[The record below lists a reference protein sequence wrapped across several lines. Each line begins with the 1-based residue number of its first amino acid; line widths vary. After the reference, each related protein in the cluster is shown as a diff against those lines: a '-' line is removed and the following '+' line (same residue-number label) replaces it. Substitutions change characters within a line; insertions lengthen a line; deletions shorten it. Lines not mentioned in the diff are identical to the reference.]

1 MNEYKINEGSFEPR
15 KNISERYN
23 INNFT
28 DEQIKQLSELA
39 ESKNNLIKNYI
50 EKGYTKDEAEITAM
64 RILYIPGFSGPTFK
78 D

>member
-1 MNEYKINEGSFEPR
+1 MIEKITNEGPFEPR
-15 KNISERYN
+15 KKLSERYDSK
-23 INNFT
+23 NFT
-28 DEQIKQLSELA
+28 DEQVKHANELTEA
-39 ESKNNLIKNYI
+39 KNNLIKKYI

>member
-1 MNEYKINEGSFEPR
+1 MNEYTINEGPFEPR
-15 KNISERYN
+15 KKMSDRYS

-28 DEQIKQLSELA
+28 DEQIKQLNELA
-39 ESKNNLIKNYI
+39 ESKNDLIKKYI